1 LESLPKNKKKVVFL
15 DEFPWICNHRSGFLQ
30 AFEYFWNDYAVN
42 KNITIIICGSSTS
55 WMMKYVLN
63 NKGGLHNRITKYIKL
78 RPFTLGETERYF
90 QAKGMRISQF
100 EISKLY
106 MALGGVPYYLNEV
119 KPGFSSIQNIDQI
132 LFSENSTL
140 KNEFG
145 NLYKALFDNYSVYE
159 EVIKVLSTKR
169 TGLSRLEIIKYTKIT
184 NGGGLTK
191 ILNELEEY
199 DFIQN
204 YVPFG
209 NEKRDGLYRLIDEYS
224 MFYYQFNPNKN
235 NEGTFLGLNDSSKM
249 KAWWGFA
256 FETLCLK
263 HTKEI
268 KDALKIG
275 GIFTTESSYYIKG
288 SETET
293 GFQID
298 LLINRND
305 NCINICE
312 MKYSQDLY
320 EVTKIDAEKIRIRR
334 EQFRK
339 KANIKKQLFN
349 TLITTYGLKTGMYS
363 AETFENT
370 ITLEQLFG

>member
-1 LESLPKNKKKVVFL
+1 MEIEIKSFIGRAHEKAELNELNSKHQADIVAILGRRRVGKTYLIKHVYQDKFDFYFTGIKDAPKHDLINAFTNKIIQFSKQNIAIKAPKTWLDAFELLRNLLESLPKNKKKVVFL

-249 KAWWGFA
+249 KA
-256 FETLCLK
+256 
-263 HTKEI
+263 
-268 KDALKIG
+268 
-275 GIFTTESSYYIKG
+275 
-288 SETET
+288 
-293 GFQID
+293 
-298 LLINRND
+298 
-305 NCINICE
+305 
-312 MKYSQDLY
+312 
-320 EVTKIDAEKIRIRR
+320 
-334 EQFRK
+334 
-339 KANIKKQLFN
+339 
-349 TLITTYGLKTGMYS
+349 
-363 AETFENT
+363 
-370 ITLEQLFG
+370 

>member
-1 LESLPKNKKKVVFL
+1 L
-15 DEFPWICNHRSGFLQ
+15 
-30 AFEYFWNDYAVN
+30 
-42 KNITIIICGSSTS
+42 NI
-55 WMMKYVLN
+55 
-63 NKGGLHNRITKYIKL
+63 
-78 RPFTLGETERYF
+78 F
-90 QAKGMRISQF
+90 
-100 EISKLY
+100 
-106 MALGGVPYYLNEV
+106 
-119 KPGFSSIQNIDQI
+119 
-132 LFSENSTL
+132 
-140 KNEFG
+140 
-145 NLYKALFDNYSVYE
+145 
-159 EVIKVLSTKR
+159 
-169 TGLSRLEIIKYTKIT
+169 
-184 NGGGLTK
+184 GLTK

-275 GIFTTESSYYIKG
+275 GIFTTESSYYTKG

-349 TLITTYGLKTGMYS
+349 TLITTYGLKPGMYS

-370 ITLEQLFG
+370 ITLEQLFR